1 MANRYLVGSG
11 TWNST
16 NTAIWSTTL
25 GGAPGA
31 SVPTSGDTVFAYGSP
46 YITGIINTSSPLP
59 IKNLFFGGTYNP
71 TYNVNGII
79 YIESGGYVGNSG
91 GFDVNARPY
100 FLGSGTLVGTIKIA
114 ASEGGLVTWTS
125 PGSVN
130 ELRCNPPPGGIA
142 GWIITAS
149 STVNNL
155 QFNGSSTGTAQI
167 YSNSL
172 GTQRKLSVSSLFNG
186 NLSTQIFWRDI
197 DIDGSAAPISGD
209 NFVDGGNNLDIIFPA
224 TGGSGLFFG
233 SNF

>member
-1 MANRYLVGSG
+1 MAIRYLVGSG

-25 GGAPGA
+25 GGTSGA
-31 SVPTSGDTVFAYGSP
+31 SVPTSGDTVYAYGSP
-46 YITGIINTSSPLP
+46 YITGVITTSSPPP
-59 IKNLFFGGTYNP
+59 IRNLYFGGTYNP
-71 TYNVNGII
+71 TYNVSGII

-100 FLGSGTLVGTIKIA
+100 FLGSGTLEGTIKIA
-114 ASEGGLVTWTS
+114 ASEGGLVTWNS

-130 ELRCNPPPGGIA
+130 ELRCNPPSSGIS
-142 GWIITAS
+142 GWIITGA
-149 STVNNL
+149 STVNSL

-172 GTQRKLSVSSLFNG
+172 GTQRKLSVGSLFNG
-186 NLSTQIFWRDI
+186 NLSTKIFWRDI
-197 DIDGSAAPISGD
+197 DIDGSAAPISGN
-209 NFVDGGNNLDIIFPA
+209 NFVDGGNNTDIIFPA
-224 TGGSGLFFG
+224 TGSGFFFG